1 MVFRDDYFG
10 GIQTRTP
17 ATEQST
23 ERPTACER
31 CGAPLPLSGPGSR
44 GRPRRFCSDSCV
56 SLHARDRSIRR
67 RGESLAADEPALS
80 RAIAAVSSVESS
92 LDMLRR
98 AIDNAIVNVR
108 RCLAPYPEAVWAKVL
123 LAASGKSKAIESL
136 IESFEHIHWALAGLL
151 ASFQLA
157 DLLDCSVLESLLPD
171 PGVLPPCSE
180 DAAGNLVP
188 GRCALVDCQHPLP
201 SRSGPGRP
209 PRYCSARCRE
219 LDHLRRRRLQVA
231 AEERKRLIAEASGWR
246 AQLIEEATVFTNTAR
261 RRSNALLAFRDA
273 CPVPRRGL
281 ISRDAG
287 LPVRSPSVIVLTPGM
302 TEQLRQ
308 WLMSLQGLAKTS
320 VNARIPF
327 PKEPWSECA
336 DTQPLVAPAASST
349 PLEEWSDIV
358 AEATRSLASATDQL
372 RRDKAA
378 DKGELLRAVAEKYEA
393 ASSRALNRLAP
404 LAPRG

>member
-92 LDMLRR
+92 LDMLRD
-98 AIDNAIVNVR
+98 AIGYAIVNVMR
-108 RCLAPYPEAVWAKVL
+108 YLAPYPEAVWHKVPS
-123 LAASGKSKAIESL
+123 AVSGKSDAMESL

-219 LDHLRRRRLQVA
+219 LDHLRRRGLQVA
-231 AEERKRLIAEASGWR
+231 ASASKRYFAQASRRRG
-246 AQLIEEATVFTNTAR
+246 QLIEDATAFTNTAR
-261 RRSNALLAFRDA
+261 QQSNALLAFRDA
-273 CPVPRRGL
+273 CPVPRRGS
-281 ISRDAG
+281 ISRDAE
-287 LPVRSPSVIVLTPGM
+287 LPVRSPPVTVLTPDM
-302 TEQLRQ
+302 TNQLRQ

-327 PKEPWSECA
+327 PKEPWSE
-336 DTQPLVAPAASST
+336 PRST
-349 PLEEWSDIV
+349 
-358 AEATRSLASATDQL
+358 A
-372 RRDKAA
+372 
-378 DKGELLRAVAEKYEA
+378 
-393 ASSRALNRLAP
+393 
-404 LAPRG
+404 